1 MATPLLHRRLI
12 YVTGKGGAG
21 KTTVAAVLALAA
33 RAAGRRTCVVE
44 LAGQARVA
52 AMYGRAALRDGAE
65 QELDD
70 GLWTV
75 TIDPEAAVR
84 EWFQTLLPRR
94 LADLLV
100 RSGTFAA
107 FAQAAPGARE
117 LTEAAKAWD
126 LVQGRR
132 WSGGAPFDL
141 AVVDAAS
148 SGHGTGMLRAPATFA
163 AIERVGPLGRQA
175 ATVRDFLADERATG
189 VVAVAEP
196 AELSVTEALELQA
209 RTPLAAIVANG
220 VMARRFTRAQVAA
233 VRAAA
238 DGPVA
243 AAVELAAGRVREQQV
258 QLARLRRGARAPVH
272 ALPLLPEDAPGAQ
285 ACERLAARLG
295 PKLG

>member
-1 MATPLLHRRLI
+1 MAPLLDRRLI

-21 KTTVAAVLALAA
+21 KTTVATVLALAA
-33 RAAGRRTCVVE
+33 RARGRRVCVVE
-44 LAGQARVA
+44 LADQARVA
-52 AMYGRAALRDGAE
+52 AMYGRAPAAGGAE
-65 QELDD
+65 QELDA

-84 EWFQTLLPRR
+84 EWFSSLLSRR

-126 LVQGRR
+126 LTQERR
-132 WSGGAPFDL
+132 WSGAEPFDTV
-141 AVVDAAS
+141 VVDAAS
-148 SGHGTGMLRAPATFA
+148 SGHGLGLLRAPATFA

-175 ATVRDFLADERATG
+175 ATIRDFLADERRTG

-196 AELSVTEALELQA
+196 AELSVAETLELEA
-209 RTPLAAIVANG
+209 HTPLAAVVANG
-220 VMARRFTRAQVAA
+220 VLPRRFTRAQVGA

-238 DGPVA
+238 DGAVA
-243 AAVELAAGRVREQQV
+243 TAVELAAARVREQQA
-258 QLARLRRGARAPVH
+258 QLARLRRETRAPVH
-272 ALPLLPEDAPGAQ
+272 TLPLLDDDAPGPE
-285 ACERLAARLG
+285 ACARLAGRLARAFG
-295 PKLG
+295 

>member
-1 MATPLLHRRLI
+1 VPALLHRRLI

-33 RAAGRRTCVVE
+33 RARGRRVCVVE
-44 LAGQARVA
+44 LAGQGRVA
-52 AMYGRAALRDGAE
+52 AMYAREVAAGGAE

-84 EWFQTLLPRR
+84 EWFSSLLSRR
-94 LADLLV
+94 LAAVLV

-126 LVQGRR
+126 LVQERR
-132 WSGGAPFDL
+132 WSGAAPFDTV
-141 AVVDAAS
+141 VVDAAS
-148 SGHGTGMLRAPATFA
+148 SGHGLGLLRAPATFA
-163 AIERVGPLGRQA
+163 AIERVGPLGRQSA
-175 ATVRDFLADERATG
+175 AIRDFLADEGRTG

-196 AELSVTEALELQA
+196 AELSVAETLELETH
-209 RTPLAAIVANG
+209 TPLAAVVANG
-220 VMARRFTRAQVAA
+220 VLPRRFTRAQVAA

-238 DGPVA
+238 DDGVA
-243 AAVELAAGRVREQQV
+243 RAVELAAARVREQQA
-258 QLARLRRGARAPVH
+258 QLSRLRREARAPVH
-272 ALPLLPEDAPGAQ
+272 TLPLLEEDAPGPE
-285 ACERLAARLG
+285 ACGRLAGRLARSLG
-295 PKLG
+295 